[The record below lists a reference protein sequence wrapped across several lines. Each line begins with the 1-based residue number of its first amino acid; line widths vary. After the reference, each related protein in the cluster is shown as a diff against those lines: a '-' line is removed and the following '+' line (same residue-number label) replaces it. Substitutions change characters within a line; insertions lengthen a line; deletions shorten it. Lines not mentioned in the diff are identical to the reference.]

1 MALVD
6 TLRIR
11 PPKAPNLPI
20 APAMYFQQHEDKYSN
35 ILRLY
40 FNAIDNMAEAL
51 LGAVGGASIRSPYG
65 AFQDTVS
72 HTVVA
77 NTANVMTFN
86 TTDLASNV
94 SVVGGSKLTVVYAG
108 IYNLQFST
116 QFQNV
121 DTAPQDVSVWLRING
136 VDVPGSTGL
145 LGFPARKSAG
155 DPYHDIKGWNFFL
168 ALNAGDYVEL
178 WWSTTNA
185 NVTIQ
190 AYPLG
195 TGPTRPSTASN
206 VVTLTFVS
214 ALPA

>member
-20 APAMYFQQHEDKYSN
+20 ASGQYNQQAENMYSN

-51 LGAVGGASIRSPYG
+51 LGAVGGASIRTPYG

-86 TTDLASNV
+86 TTDLANSV
-94 SVVGGSKLTVVYAG
+94 SIVGGSKLTVVYAG
-108 IYNLQFST
+108 IYSIQFST
-116 QFQNV
+116 QFQNLDV
-121 DTAPQDVSVWLRING
+121 APQDVSIWLRING
-136 VDVPGSTGL
+136 VDVPGSTGI
-145 LGFPARKSAG
+145 LGFPARKSAV

-168 ALNAGDYVEL
+168 ALNAADYVEL
-178 WWSTTNA
+178 YWATTNA